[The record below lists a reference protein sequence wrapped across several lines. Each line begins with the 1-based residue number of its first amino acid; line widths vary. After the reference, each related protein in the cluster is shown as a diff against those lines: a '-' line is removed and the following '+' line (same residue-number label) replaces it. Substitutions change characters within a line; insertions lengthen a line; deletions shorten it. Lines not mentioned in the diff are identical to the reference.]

1 MKGNRCIE
9 CLYCHWVEAHPL
21 GTSASGW
28 GCSLTGGHAL
38 GRCDGFRKGARGKT
52 GYADDMQEPRIIAVS
67 PEAEDAFVALASA
80 LGYRV
85 RKVKP

>member
-1 MKGNRCIE
+1 M
-9 CLYCHWVEAHPL
+9 L
-21 GTSASGW
+21 GASAPGW
-28 GCSLTGGHAL
+28 GCALTGGHAL

-67 PEAEDAFVALASA
+67 PAAEDAFVALASA